1 MPKQRRPSHPG
12 RNPAGIFR
20 TRSQTTALDLG
31 ALRNNTVQQLAG
43 LLGVLAQIAP
53 GLGSSSR
60 TFSPLAAPAAGNS
73 PTASDF
79 NQFASLLSQL
89 LRVFGVLQTAHIAN
103 TTATTANTAA
113 TIQNSTATAGFGAGG
128 AGGGSGG
135 LLGTLLGGFSRGLSI
150 ASLGLSLFSLF
161 RGPQQ
166 PRLDL
171 KPFQSPSPLSLEVAN
186 TDNILRGLPRFDF
199 SADGT
204 SRPMDAAAPSAAT
217 GAATGPSP
225 MQVTVNVSA
234 MDSRS
239 FLDHAPALAQAV
251 REAMLHMHPINQ
263 LVRESF

>member
-1 MPKQRRPSHPG
+1 MPKQRRPPRPS
-12 RNPAGIFR
+12 RTPAGIFR
-20 TRSQTTALDLG
+20 TGSQATLDLP

-53 GLGSSSR
+53 ALSGSSR
-60 TFSPLAAPAAGNS
+60 TFSPLGAPAGGNS
-73 PTASDF
+73 PTANGF
-79 NQFASLLSQL
+79 NQFASLFSQL
-89 LRVFGVLQTAHIAN
+89 LRVLGVLGTAHLAN
-103 TTATTANTAA
+103 TAATTANTAA
-113 TIQNSTATAGFGAGG
+113 TVQNSTATAGLGAGG
-128 AGGGSGG
+128 AEGGSGG
-135 LLGTLLGGFSRGLSI
+135 LLGKLLGGFSRGLSI

-166 PRLDL
+166 SRLDL
-171 KPFQSPSPLSLEVAN
+171 KPFQAPTPLSLEVAN

-204 SRPMDAAAPSAAT
+204 PRPMDAAASSAAT
-217 GAATGPSP
+217 GAATGQSP

-239 FLDHAPALAQAV
+239 FLDNAPILAQAV